1 MRFALSQCGQT
12 FSSASPSPSLL
23 TLAPWDFHPFSS
35 HQPSPLKSSV
45 RCCFSFASTPT
56 CFPQTTSCTWAQR
69 DFSLLP
75 TNRNT
80 RDAMEWIVK
89 HCPQPDAMLKLPA
102 FHGEFLHKKY
112 FWQRKEGVHINT
124 VKKLSKEFIRL
135 LRWHKFLTSWSS
147 LIKHIAGRDRKEQ
160 RAKGG
165 GNLES
170 SGKGTRPD
178 CLQETHP

>member
-75 TNRNT
+75 TNRNK

-89 HCPQPDAMLKLPA
+89 HCPQPDAMFKLPA

-124 VKKLSKEFIRL
+124 VKKLSKEFPGV

-147 LIKHIAGRDRKEQ
+147 
-160 RAKGG
+160 
-165 GNLES
+165 
-170 SGKGTRPD
+170 
-178 CLQETHP
+178 